1 MTKDFLGPTLGCR
14 QPCFLFGAIAS
25 FVVLVGLSF
34 FVVILGHWM
43 YYRLEMLTSLELWA
57 GSCQY
62 WRINLSVFFFG
73 PLLLSVCS
81 LALVYLSTYK
91 EEGFIF
97 GKAQLLACRPI
108 VFYGVCVLWL
118 VALSSHSTYFADAFW
133 LLAWS
138 TLDVW
143 KANVFLDAFY
153 RATGKSAAQ

>member
-1 MTKDFLGPTLGCR
+1 
-14 QPCFLFGAIAS
+14 
-25 FVVLVGLSF
+25 
-34 FVVILGHWM
+34 M

-57 GSCQY
+57 GSCQH
-62 WRINLSVFFFG
+62 WRINRSGVFRTTPPFRMFFG
-73 PLLLSVCS
+73 TGLLVGN
-81 LALVYLSTYK
+81 K

-118 VALSSHSTYFADAFW
+118 VALSSHSTYFSDAFW